1 MRSDHRPMSPAF
13 RRAHACGM
21 VLRHAI
27 GQVRAFEARLLDN
40 VARLTGSAWHKVAKL
55 LLDVLK
61 VIVAAC
67 LLLMGGWVLSCVA
80 ILAILYTVIG
90 SYRITRGADYLWYEA
105 YGDPYG
111 EYELNRAAGQPDIE
125 K

>member
-1 MRSDHRPMSPAF
+1 
-13 RRAHACGM
+13 M
-21 VLRHAI
+21 VWRHAI
-27 GQVRAFEARLLDN
+27 GQVRVFEARLLDN
-40 VARLTGSAWHKVAKL
+40 VAPLTGSAWHKVAKL
-55 LLDVLK
+55 LLD
-61 VIVAAC
+61 
-67 LLLMGGWVLSCVA
+67 GWVLSCVA